1 MRRTRTNRP
10 IKNRKPPA
18 MKQHFTQGRLLSDF
32 TWERTTVGKRGKN
45 GKVYAKRDG
54 YRLKN
59 RVIYL
64 DRYGRIHLLHKGYA
78 WDGPSYP
85 TFLERLLGNR
95 EKQALLI
102 ASAFHDAFSDH
113 YPLLFWG
120 EQAAHYIS
128 AIKTPAHLSEDFENI
143 IHRQWLT
150 DAEPVKITIA
160 HGARLY
166 RQIKADH
173 PEPGET
179 ISKRRRLRQHL
190 GLLIFQRSAR
200 LFTGTGNW
208 IDLDKPPTI
217 VNT

>member
-1 MRRTRTNRP
+1 MRRSRTNRP
-10 IKNRKPPA
+10 LKRRTTSRLIQVIK
-18 MKQHFTQGRLLSDF
+18 QGRLLSEF
-32 TWERTTVGKRGKN
+32 AWERTRVGKVGNN
-45 GKVYAKRDG
+45 GRIYAQRDG
-54 YRLKN
+54 YRLTKDLF
-59 RVIYL
+59 YL
-64 DRYGRIHLLHKGYA
+64 DRYGRIHFLAKGYV

-85 TFLERLLGNR
+85 NFLQWLLGRR
-95 EKQALLI
+95 EKEALLI

-120 EQAAHYIS
+120 ERAAHYIS
-128 AIKTPAHLSEDFENI
+128 AIKASAYLSADFKAI
-143 IHRQWLT
+143 LHRQWMQ

-166 RQIKADH
+166 NQMKADH